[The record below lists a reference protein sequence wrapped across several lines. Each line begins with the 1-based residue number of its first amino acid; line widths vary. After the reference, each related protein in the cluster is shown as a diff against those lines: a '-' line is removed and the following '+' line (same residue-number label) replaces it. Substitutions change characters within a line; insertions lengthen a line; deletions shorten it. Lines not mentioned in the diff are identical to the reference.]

1 MGSGLLTQE
10 ETSLASERIP
20 ENVQT
25 GEELASPVAPS
36 HGEGL
41 LGEPGLHLVVGLCK
55 PASLPRT
62 ERGCCGAIFIFI
74 L

>member
-10 ETSLASERIP
+10 ETSLALEIIP

-36 HGEGL
+36 HGEGAA
-41 LGEPGLHLVVGLCK
+41 GGAG
-55 PASLPRT
+55 ASLGGGSVQACLSA
-62 ERGCCGAIFIFI
+62 ED
-74 L
+74 